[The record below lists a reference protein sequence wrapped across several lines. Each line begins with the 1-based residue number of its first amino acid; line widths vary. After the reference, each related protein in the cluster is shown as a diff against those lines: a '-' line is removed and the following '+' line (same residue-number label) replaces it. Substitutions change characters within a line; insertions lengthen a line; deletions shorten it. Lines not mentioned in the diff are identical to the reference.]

1 MKAINTHIAAICNLY
16 CLLIFSI
23 LFKAN
28 LLCMNFLFQVFL
40 RFLLLHYGQKLS
52 AVTEYNELRK
62 IIMNDYLLQQLQH
75 LN

>member
-28 LLCMNFLFQVFL
+28 LLRMNF
-40 RFLLLHYGQKLS
+40 YS
-52 AVTEYNELRK
+52 EYFFAFYFYTMDKN
-62 IIMNDYLLQQLQH
+62 
-75 LN
+75 